1 MWKRV
6 CYSASISSLIIGLSI
21 GCASVLPQ
29 PTTADGQWASQQWA
43 DTSTDDLAEGRAMY
57 VRKCSG
63 CHTLYEPK
71 QYDAATWT
79 KTVEHMAPQAGIN
92 ADQADLILKYILTS
106 RRNATTPTTD
116 AAGPVQPTP
125 PSR

>member
-1 MWKRV
+1 MWKHV

-63 CHTLYEPK
+63 CHTLYDPK
-71 QYDAATWT
+71 QYDAVTWT
-79 KTVEHMAPQAGIN
+79 KTVDDMAPQAGID
-92 ADQADLILKYILTS
+92 ADQANLILKYLLTS
-106 RRNATTPTTD
+106 RRHAD
-116 AAGPVQPTP
+116 VPVKPSGTQGQPTA
-125 PSR
+125 PSL